1 MVPAA
6 GASFLK
12 RSWRLWKSWRLRNSG
27 AYATV
32 APTLCVKLAPT
43 QVFFFLN
50 GLWFFKNVL
59 RRVSKFEVSLPVW
72 TRCKKILFRYGTT
85 QAVLELR
92 ATPQLHF
99 LRTGL
104 WSPSCFEKQIC
115 RSFNYSSHRISRD
128 SQWPGP
134 ETIILLEPV
143 SLLFLAQF
151 YCCKMVEIVFPNLT

>member
-1 MVPAA
+1 MQPERPVFQSEV
-6 GASFLK
+6 GAYVK
-12 RSWRLWKSWRLRNSG
+12 VG

-32 APTLCVKLAPT
+32 APTQQWRLRSAWSWRLRKF
-43 QVFFFLN
+43 FFFLN

-72 TRCKKILFRYGTT
+72 TRCKKNLFRYGTT